1 MTQGL
6 NQYAAPQSNLANK
19 KMNLAK
25 TLLTLNNARKEQIQS
40 SQDSDKT
47 IAQNDSKIKQL
58 TNDKKSFGLQTTL
71 SHTTSIA

>member
-6 NQYAAPQSNLANK
+6 SKYAAPQSNLANQ

-58 TNDKKSFGLQTTL
+58 TKDKKSFGLQTTL